1 MKYNPYKVIWLI
13 ILGVS
18 LSSCQTPKTREV
30 EAFKSENVLFSD
42 VQFQLDQRFESKKIS
57 CIAVKPLS
65 LIDSEATFDELPKER
80 LVRQSLIGNLVSKN
94 YSTVSSKLVS
104 QAEAA
109 SQNNV
114 KILEKLN
121 CDAVME
127 GNITSFRN
135 NSLVMYSATI
145 VGLELTLSD
154 REGQTI
160 WSGQHTASSKDGAI
174 PFSPFSLI
182 AGLLAS
188 KSNSKNEVA
197 LQMVDAVARRL
208 TDTIPD
214 AETTIP
220 NWEIMQTS
228 IESLVIDKPQ
238 PEPITQPKKA
248 RTPAQL
254 LAQGRVQEA
263 LQKAKDMTQAKVNPY
278 ENYVVGAKAAGLLN
292 EYSLSKDY
300 YLEALAIE
308 ESTDALV
315 GLSYVY
321 VKTGKFDLARAAFKK
336 ALAKKPQDIKIRFQY
351 GLLLEAT
358 NSPQEATKAYYQSG
372 ELAFRAKRL
381 EDLYK
386 SLVTLKRLK
395 RVKNSSEYYLALL
408 EKAKTLLN

>member
-1 MKYNPYKVIWLI
+1 MTFNSFNVIWLT
-13 ILGVS
+13 ILAVS

-30 EAFKSENVLFSD
+30 ESFQKDSTLFSD
-42 VQFQLDQRFESKKIS
+42 VQFQLDQSFTDKKIS

-65 LIDSEATFDELPKER
+65 LIDSKATFVELPKAR

-94 YSTVSSKLVS
+94 YSTVSSEMVS
-104 QAEAA
+104 QADA
-109 SQNNV
+109 SSLDNFEF
-114 KILEKLN
+114 LEKLK

-135 NSLVMYSATI
+135 DSLVMYSATL

-154 REGQTI
+154 RKGQTI

-174 PFSPFSLI
+174 PFSPFSLV

-188 KSNSKNEVA
+188 NSNSENEVA

-208 TDTIPD
+208 TNTIPD
-214 AETTIP
+214 AKITTP
-220 NWEIMQTS
+220 NLEIMQAS
-228 IESLVIDKPQ
+228 IESALIDKAQ
-238 PEPITQPKKA
+238 PKPLKQPKKT

-254 LAQGRVQEA
+254 LAEGRLHEA
-263 LQKAKDMTQAKVNPY
+263 LEKAKDMTQAKVNPY

-292 EYSLSKDY
+292 EYSLSKEY

-308 ESTDALV
+308 ESTEALV

-336 ALAKKPQDIKIRFQY
+336 ALAKNPRDIKIRFQY

-358 NSPQEATKAYYQSG
+358 NSPEEATKAYYQSG
-372 ELAFRAKRL
+372 ELAFRAKSL

-395 RVKNSSEYYLALL
+395 RVKTSSEYHSALL